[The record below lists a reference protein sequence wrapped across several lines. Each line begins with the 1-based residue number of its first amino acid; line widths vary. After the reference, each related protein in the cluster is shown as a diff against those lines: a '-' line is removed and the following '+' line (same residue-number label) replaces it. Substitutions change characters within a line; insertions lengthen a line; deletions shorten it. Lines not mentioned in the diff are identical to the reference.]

1 VSTFEAEAAAA
12 RRPLLVHCYRMLGS
26 YDEAEDAVQETLER
40 AWRAW
45 DGFEGRSSART
56 WLYAIA
62 TRACLDR
69 LRSRRPHPEVGLD
82 GIPESAH
89 PATGVQ
95 PFPGGGDDLRLAF
108 VVALQHLPAS
118 QRAVLL
124 LRDVLRFS
132 AAETA
137 EVLDTTVAAVKSALQ
152 RARARVA
159 RTAPRPDDVAEP
171 TDAAARRALDTYVS
185 VFLTGDVTRLIGL
198 LRDDAALELQ
208 PQAEVFNGKAACGDV
223 LRSAVGRPGDWSMRQ
238 IVANGQPAVVAFR
251 EGAAFGVAVLDVRR
265 DGIARITVFADPAL
279 AARFDGSA

>member
-1 VSTFEAEAAAA
+1 MSTFEAEAAAA

-26 YDEAEDAVQETLER
+26 DDEAEDAVQETLER

-69 LRSRRPHPEVGLD
+69 LRSRRSHPEVGLD
-82 GIPESAH
+82 GVPESAH
-89 PATGVQ
+89 PATGVR

-152 RARARVA
+152 RARARIA
-159 RTAPRPDDVAEP
+159 RSAPRPDDVAEP
-171 TDAAARRALDTYVS
+171 TDAATRRALDTYVS
-185 VFLTGDVTRLIGL
+185 AFLTGDVSRLIGL
-198 LRDDAALELQ
+198 LRDDAVLELQ
-208 PQAEVFNGKAACGDV
+208 PQAEIFDGKAACGDV

-251 EGAAFGVAVLDVRR
+251 EGAAFGVGVLDVRR